1 MRMLPLI
8 AAFVIAGAGLDAS
21 FGPTNA
27 QQSAIRGYD
36 TARDDFFWPRL
47 YAFGGITLYCSHT
60 FPSEAVHRATG
71 GRRFSNGAERL
82 SVEHAY
88 PADWI
93 AEANGCPDRNNCAVD
108 AYRFAEADLHNL
120 WPALGR
126 INSSRGDRP
135 LGELTG
141 EGNRRFTDI
150 CPDYERSAGAGAI
163 VEPQDSSKGE
173 LARSI
178 LYMAV
183 SYDLPIRGSLDDL
196 VAWHRTDP
204 PDDEERWRNNLIED
218 LQGNRNPFVDY
229 PETVGLLE
237 LD

>member
-1 MRMLPLI
+1 MRISPLI
-8 AAFVIAGAGLDAS
+8 VAIATAAVGTLLISAPAQ
-21 FGPTNA
+21 A
-27 QQSAIRGYD
+27 QQSTIRGYN

-47 YAFGGITLYCSHT
+47 YAFGGVTLYCSHT
-60 FPSEAVHRATG
+60 FPSEEVHQTVG
-71 GRRFSNGAERL
+71 GRRLSNGAEML

-93 AEANGCPDRNNCAVD
+93 AEANSCPDRNNCNVD
-108 AYRFAEADLHNL
+108 AFQFAEADLHNL
-120 WPALGR
+120 WPALQR

-135 LGELTG
+135 LGDLPG

-150 CPDYERSAGAGAI
+150 CPDYERSSGAGAI
-163 VEPQDSSKGE
+163 VEPQDSAKGQM
-173 LARSI
+173 ARSI

-196 VAWHRTDP
+196 IDWHDADP

-218 LQGNRNPFVDY
+218 LQGNRNPFIDH